1 MIISSKALERKVLYT
16 STVARNNKLS
26 FLELLETELM
36 LLKFFKFRISSYN
49 FVRAMNE
56 YLKRWNERIAA

>member
-1 MIISSKALERKVLYT
+1 MIVSSKALERKVLYT

-26 FLELLETELM
+26 FVGLLDTEMKSLE
-36 LLKFFKFRISSYN
+36 FFKFKITSYN

-56 YLKRWNERIAA
+56 YLKRWN

>member
-16 STVARNNKLS
+16 STVARNNKIS
-26 FLELLETELM
+26 FMDLLETEM
-36 LLKFFKFRISSYN
+36 KLLKFFKFRISSGN

-56 YLKRWNERIAA
+56 YLKRWNDRIAG